1 MGFSINTWIGLISA
15 GGGWTNLACP
25 GCSADGLS
33 GVGGF
38 PVFSRFLVSLVAEL
52 MHGEVKNL
60 LEAAAE
66 GVAEDG
72 EGARAL
78 SVK

>member
-1 MGFSINTWIGLISA
+1 M
-15 GGGWTNLACP
+15 
-25 GCSADGLS
+25 
-33 GVGGF
+33 
-38 PVFSRFLVSLVAEL
+38 FSRFLVSLVAEL